1 MKITQIKQQVKN
13 PERVSI
19 FLDGKYTFS
28 LTLDQLLNERLKKED
43 ELDEQRIKELK
54 KLSDEG
60 KIRARALEWLLSR
73 PHSTREF
80 RDYLYR
86 KKAEKDHI
94 EALVEEFTDRKY
106 LDDESFAK
114 WFVELRQRK
123 NKSKRAISSEL
134 YSKGVSSAT
143 IQSIVSDKSDDS
155 NDPQALINLVNKLST
170 RPRYSDTNKLTAYL
184 ISKGFSY
191 GDVKQ
196 VLKDRDNKEF

>member
-1 MKITQIKQQVKN
+1 MKISNIKQQVKN
-13 PERVSI
+13 LDRVSI

-43 ELDEQRIKELK
+43 ELDEQRVKQLK

-106 LDDESFAK
+106 LNDEAFAK
-114 WFVELRQRK
+114 WFTELRQRK
-123 NKSKRAISSEL
+123 NKSSRAIKSEL
-134 YSKGVSSAT
+134 FSKGISPVT
-143 IQSIVSDKSDDS
+143 IQNIVID
-155 NDPQALINLVNKLST
+155 NDGVSYETEALIKLVNKLST
-170 RPRYSDTNKLTAYL
+170 RPRYFDSNKLTAYL
-184 ISKGFSY
+184 ISKGFTY
-191 GDVKQ
+191 GDIKQ
-196 VLKDRDNKEF
+196 VLSDRDNES

>member
-43 ELDEQRIKELK
+43 ELDEQRVKELK

-106 LDDESFAK
+106 LDDTAFAK

-123 NKSKRAISSEL
+123 NKSKRAITSEL
-134 YSKGVSSAT
+134 YSKGISPAT
-143 IQSIVSDKSDDS
+143 IQSIVSDKDEDS
-155 NDPQALINLVNKLST
+155 HDTEALLKLVNKLSS
-170 RPRYSDTNKLTAYL
+170 RPRYSDKIKLTAHL
-184 ISKGFSY
+184 IGKGFSY
-191 GDVKQ
+191 GDIKQ
-196 VLKDRDNKEF
+196 VLKDRDAES

>member
-13 PERVSI
+13 PDRVSI
-19 FLDGKYTFS
+19 FLDGKYNFS
-28 LTLDQLLNERLKKED
+28 LTLDQLLNERLKKDD
-43 ELDEQRIKELK
+43 ELGEQRIKDLK

-80 RDYLYR
+80 KDYLYR

-106 LDDESFAK
+106 LNDENFAK

-123 NKSKRAISSEL
+123 NKSKRAIKSEL
-134 YSKGVSSAT
+134 YSKGISPAT
-143 IQSIVSDKSDDS
+143 IQSIVSDKSEDS
-155 NDPQALINLVNKLST
+155 NDPEALINLVNKLST
-170 RPRYSDTNKLTAYL
+170 RTRYSDINKLKAYL

-191 GDVKQ
+191 GDIKQ
-196 VLKDRDNKEF
+196 VLKNRQD

>member
-1 MKITQIKQQVKN
+1 LKITQIKQQVKN
-13 PERVSI
+13 LDRVSI

-43 ELDEQRIKELK
+43 ELDEQRVKELK

-106 LDDESFAK
+106 LNDEAFAK
-114 WFVELRQRK
+114 WFTELRQRK
-123 NKSKRAISSEL
+123 NKSSRAIKSEL
-134 YSKGVSSAT
+134 FSKGISPVT
-143 IQSIVSDKSDDS
+143 IQNIVTD
-155 NDPQALINLVNKLST
+155 NDGVSYETEALINLVNKLST
-170 RPRYSDTNKLTAYL
+170 RPRYSDSNKLTAYL
-184 ISKGFSY
+184 IGKGFSY
-191 GDVKQ
+191 GNIKQ
-196 VLKDRDNKEF
+196 VLSDRDDES